1 MGTVRSSPVG
11 LDAAVRLAAIVAV
24 VFLLSGIVGA
34 IVIRKVVGKL
44 ITLGVCALIAVV
56 FWSQRANIKSCAAN
70 ATVGD
75 ATCHFL
81 WFDVQVPSPADDLSG
96 G

>member
-1 MGTVRSSPVG
+1 MG

-34 IVIRKVVGKL
+34 IVIRKVIGKV
-44 ITLGVCALIAVV
+44 ISLGMCALIALL

-75 ATCHFL
+75 TTCHFL
-81 WFDVQVPSPADDLSG
+81 WFDVQVPSPADELTRS
-96 G
+96 